1 MSNNKNLKNAKQNKK
16 DEFYTQLNDIEK
28 ELNHYQKYFENKII
42 FCNCDDPEYSNFWK
56 YFELNFEKL
65 KIKKVVAT
73 HYETDKPSYKIELIN
88 DINNDGKI
96 NSKDIIKTKLKQ
108 NGDFR
113 SPECIDILKEA
124 DIVITNPPFSL
135 FREYVAQLIEYNKR
149 FIIIGNQN
157 AISYKEIFTLIKN
170 DKLWL
175 GYSIHSGDREFKVP
189 NDYELNASGSRI
201 DENGNKFIR
210 VKGIRWFTNL
220 DYTER
225 HEDLLLYK
233 TFNIEDYPK
242 YENYDAV
249 NVDQTKDIPKD
260 YDGIIGVPIT
270 FLDKY
275 NPDQFEII
283 GLGIVGSCT
292 FLNNRK
298 MAILDKLGKETGKYT
313 YNAKGTLYKKYNPK
327 KDKKPP
333 AFKDVETGELY
344 SSIYARILIKR
355 KQLVGSNI
363 DENRT

>member
-1 MSNNKNLKNAKQNKK
+1 MANKNLKKAKINKK

-28 ELNHYQKYFENKII
+28 ELNHYTEYFKDKII

-65 KIKKVVAT
+65 GLKKLVAT
-73 HYETDKPSYKIELIN
+73 HFEKEKTSYKIELTK
-88 DINNDGKI
+88 DENNDGKI
-96 NSKDIIKTKLKQ
+96 NSLDIIKTKLKQ

-113 SPECIDILKEA
+113 SPECIEILKEV

-135 FREYVAQLIEYNKR
+135 FREYVAQLIEYNKK

-157 AISYKEIFTLIKN
+157 AISYKEIFSLIKN
-170 DKLWL
+170 NYIWL

-189 NDYELNASGSRI
+189 NDYELKASGIRVDI
-201 DENGNKFIR
+201 DGNKFIR

-220 DYTER
+220 EYSER
-225 HEDLLLYK
+225 HENLILYK
-233 TFNIEDYPK
+233 SYNEEDYPK
-242 YENYDAV
+242 YENYDAI

-260 YDGIIGVPIT
+260 FNGVMGVPIT

-275 NPDQFEII
+275 NPEQFDII
-283 GLGIVGSCT
+283 GLGIVGSCN

-298 MAILDKLGKETGKYT
+298 MAILDKFGNETGKYT
-313 YNAKGTLYKKYNPK
+313 YNAKGTLYRKYNPN
-327 KDKKPP
+327 KDEKPP

-344 SSIYARILIKR
+344 SSIYARILIK
-355 KQLVGSNI
+355 KK
-363 DENRT
+363 